1 MKIVL
6 ATSNQG
12 KLREFQERCHA
23 QESGGISLE
32 FVTQSAIGIPDAEE
46 TESTFLENAL
56 LKARH
61 AAKESGLPALADDSG
76 LCVSALGGA
85 PGVYSARYAG
95 TGVSADNIA
104 KLLGTMEGLSGAD
117 RRAYFCCNLV
127 FVLSHDDPNP
137 LVFQGQWEGVILTD
151 LHGEG
156 GFGYDPVFYLPP
168 LGKTA
173 AELPLDFKNK
183 ISHRGQALQQ
193 FFLTAPGFIGLA

>member
-6 ATSNQG
+6 ATSNKG
-12 KLREFQERCHA
+12 KLFEFQERCQF
-23 QESGGISLE
+23 QEGEHPGLE
-32 FVTQSAIGIPDAEE
+32 FIPQSSLCITDAEE

-61 AAKESGLPALADDSG
+61 AAKESGMPALADDSG
-76 LCVSALGGA
+76 LCVPALGGA

-104 KLLGTMEGLSGAD
+104 KLLGAMKGLSGAD
-117 RRAYFCCNLV
+117 RQAYFCCNLV
-127 FVLSHDDPNP
+127 FVLSHNDPNP
-137 LVFQGQWEGVILTD
+137 LVFQGQWEGIILTAS
-151 LHGEG
+151 HGEG
-156 GFGYDPVFYLPP
+156 GFGYDPVFYLPQ

-193 FFLTAPGFIGLA
+193 FFRNSLGLSA